1 MSETKPAYPNPFLW
15 VPSSYLAMGLIYVT
29 VGSVAN
35 VMFKNM
41 GMENTQAAFWSS
53 ILGFPYTFKFLWAP
67 LLELYKTKKF
77 FVVLMQFM
85 LAVAIA
91 GVAFSLILPG
101 MTWLVPVLALLAVS
115 AILGATQDIGSDGVY
130 VTTLAPKDQAKYM
143 GFQSMCWN
151 AGFLLAAGP
160 LIYIS
165 GVLHDNT
172 QSWGTSWMTIM
183 LVIAS
188 FMVLAGFYHARLLP
202 PGAKALDAPK
212 SFGDAMGTFAHAFA
226 TFFQKKDV
234 WLMIAFAFFYR
245 FGFGLIDKMGPL
257 FMIDKRTSGGLGLD
271 NQMLGFINGTFG
283 TGAFIVGSL
292 VGGWFVS
299 RAGLRKSLWILCLC
313 LNVPN
318 VTFLILS
325 QTLPTNIYLITTI
338 VTFEKLGWGIGCVG
352 HMIYMMQQIAPGPYK
367 TAHYTFATALMGAC
381 MMSTGAV
388 SGYIEKWVGYQWFFI
403 IVLLAAAPSILV
415 TLLAPFHHPDSAGP
429 GANAKIEDLY

>member
-1 MSETKPAYPNPFLW
+1 
-15 VPSSYLAMGLIYVT
+15 MGLVYVT

-91 GVAFSLILPG
+91 GVAFSLLLPN
-101 MTWLVPVLALLAVS
+101 MTWLVPVLSLLAVS

-165 GVLHDNT
+165 GVLHDST

-183 LVIAS
+183 LVIAGL
-188 FMVLAGFYHARLLP
+188 MVLAGFYHARLLP

-212 SFGDAMGTFAHAFA
+212 SFGDAMGTFAHAFV

-403 IVLLAAAPSILV
+403 IVLIAAAPSILV

-429 GANAKIEDLY
+429 PAEIILEDSKP